1 MEGCNR
7 SLSEVQWL
15 KLSLLRC
22 WEWCGQVVTLVCMRT
37 VLYNS
42 WASSSCSWLHC
53 DSRQPDYLKWT
64 MSFVNSASVL
74 VGGWKHE
81 DLHKTP
87 VCLEIK
93 GPNFANTCADD
104 FLKYGRSL
112 IAFYV
117 YKLHYQGKTALKML
131 KGQIYFINSLI
142 SLVEWKIGKSKSYHY
157 YHYGAHF
164 CIFFFAD
171 KKELVSC
178 VFICKYIFE
187 PYKKQGRRS
196 LFCYTIC
203 LSVKS
208 IHLKHKLKFNA
219 SETCK
224 ITTKIKDLVL

>member
-1 MEGCNR
+1 
-7 SLSEVQWL
+7 
-15 KLSLLRC
+15 
-22 WEWCGQVVTLVCMRT
+22 
-37 VLYNS
+37 
-42 WASSSCSWLHC
+42 
-53 DSRQPDYLKWT
+53 

-74 VGGWKHE
+74 VGEWKHE

-93 GPNFANTCADD
+93 GPNFANTCADG

-164 CIFFFAD
+164 CIFFFFFFAD

-187 PYKKQGRRS
+187 PYKNKVED
-196 LFCYTIC
+196 LC
-203 LSVKS
+203 LAIQYVYLWKAFIS
-208 IHLKHKLKFNA
+208 N
-219 SETCK
+219 TN
-224 ITTKIKDLVL
+224 